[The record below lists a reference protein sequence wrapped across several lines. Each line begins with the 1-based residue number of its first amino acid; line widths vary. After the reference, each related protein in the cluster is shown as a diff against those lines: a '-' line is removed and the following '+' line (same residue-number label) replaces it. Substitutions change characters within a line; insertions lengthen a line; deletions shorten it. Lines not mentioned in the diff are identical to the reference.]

1 MFNSFRNRD
10 DEILE
15 NLRKINMRLND
26 IEKRIENIE
35 NSSNKV
41 SEHVDFVDTVFE
53 SCKKPFNSILTYYSG
68 KQVNIDKNKI
78 EYTTNSKQLGNSGI
92 EEV

>member
-1 MFNSFRNRD
+1 MLNRIRTGD
-10 DEILE
+10 PEILE
-15 NLRKINMRLND
+15 NLRMINIRLNN

-41 SEHVDFVDTVFE
+41 CEHVDFVDTVFE

-78 EYTTNSKQLGNSGI
+78 DYTTNSKQIENSAI